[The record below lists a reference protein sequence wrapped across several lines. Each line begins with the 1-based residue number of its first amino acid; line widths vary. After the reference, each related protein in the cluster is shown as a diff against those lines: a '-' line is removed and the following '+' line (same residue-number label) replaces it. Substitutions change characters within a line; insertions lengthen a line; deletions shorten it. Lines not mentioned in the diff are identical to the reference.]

1 MSRHVKWALN
11 VWPFVFGALLILG
24 AVKAEHRFFPVVEHF
39 IVTSVSRE
47 VDGIIVSGQM
57 VKERACDFIGV
68 TAKADTGAALSL
80 KFMDDDSP
88 SSFTRPTG
96 SQEWGPWKV
105 IVPVAPRVNTVSF
118 IASHSC
124 HPFWVTR
131 TDLATIVINGG

>member
-24 AVKAEHRFFPVVEHF
+24 AVKVEQHFFPVVQNF
-39 IVTSVSRE
+39 VATSVSRE
-47 VDGIIVSGQM
+47 ADGVIMSGQM

-68 TAKADTGAALSL
+68 TVKADTGAALSL

-96 SQEWGPWKV
+96 SQEWGPWK
-105 IVPVAPRVNTVSF
+105 IFVPVAPKVNSITLT
-118 IASHSC
+118 AAHSC

-131 TDLATIVINGG
+131 TEIVKIIINGD